1 MTVTQ
6 QNSEKHPGL
15 DTSEA
20 VSALDAAALPTPEV
34 ASEAAVPTPL
44 PTLGHQL
51 TLDVVEG
58 ATSDEAPASEPE
70 PKPRPPAASEP
81 EVVVAE
87 PETAAVAPEPER
99 EPEVVVAEPETAAV
113 APEPEP
119 VAPEPE
125 TTAATPE
132 PEPVAP
138 EPETTAATPEPE
150 PSPEATPDV
159 VVAAPGSEAPAPVPS
174 PTPARIHVPSPA
186 VLAGRLHG
194 SATAKPS
201 QHGRVDE
208 SGTVFVRTPDGE
220 REVGSYPG
228 ASPAE
233 ALSYFT
239 RKYEELVAAADL
251 LLQRVTHTDLPAR
264 EGSDGLAKLREQ
276 TSDAH
281 VVGDLA
287 ALDAQIAAISA
298 AVEAKKSSEGAERT
312 AAREAGKVQRELLVS
327 EAEKIAGQPE
337 AKIQWKTSG
346 TRMRELL
353 DEWKSLQRTGP
364 KLDRASETALW
375 QRFSAAR
382 NSFDKGRRVHFAQ
395 LEDTQSEAKSAK
407 EKLVKEAEALASSK
421 DWAPTATA
429 FKRLMDRWREA
440 GRASRTDDDALWA
453 RFKTAQDSFFHAK
466 DELVAAENVE
476 LKANLVIKE
485 ALLVEAE
492 AILPITD
499 GEAAQAT
506 LRVIAEK
513 WEQAGKVPRADMERV
528 EKGIRRVEQAVREHH
543 EKRWAS
549 VNPEAA
555 ARAQSLVD
563 QLELAV
569 EELRKDLDKAQA
581 SGDTKKVSDAESAL
595 ESRQQWLAQ
604 ARAGVQEFS
613 G

>member
-1 MTVTQ
+1 MTT
-6 QNSEKHPGL
+6 
-15 DTSEA
+15 
-20 VSALDAAALPTPEV
+20 
-34 ASEAAVPTPL
+34 
-44 PTLGHQL
+44 
-51 TLDVVEG
+51 
-58 ATSDEAPASEPE
+58 
-70 PKPRPPAASEP
+70 
-81 EVVVAE
+81 
-87 PETAAVAPEPER
+87 
-99 EPEVVVAEPETAAV
+99 
-113 APEPEP
+113 PEP
-119 VAPEPE
+119 VAVPEQEREAEAPTQEPE
-125 TTAATPE
+125 AAAPAEPEAAATTPE
-132 PEPVAP
+132 PEAAAP
-138 EPETTAATPEPE
+138 AEPEAAATTPEPE
-150 PSPEATPDV
+150 AAAPAESQPEPEAT
-159 VVAAPGSEAPAPVPS
+159 VPNV
-174 PTPARIHVPSPA
+174 PTPATIHVPSPA
-186 VLAGRLHG
+186 ALAGLLHG
-194 SATAKPS
+194 NATAKPS
-201 QHGRVDE
+201 EHGRVDE
-208 SGTVFVRTPDGE
+208 SGTVFVRTNSGE

-233 ALSYFT
+233 ALGYFT
-239 RKYEELVAAADL
+239 RKYDELLAAADL
-251 LLQRVTHTDLPAR
+251 LLQRVTHTDLASR

-276 TSDAH
+276 TAEAH

-287 ALDAQIAAISA
+287 ALDARIAQIAA
-298 AVEAKKSSEGAERT
+298 AVEAKKSSEGAERS
-312 AAREAGKVQRELLVS
+312 AAREAGKAKREQLVA

-337 AKIQWKTSG
+337 AKIQWKMSG

-353 DEWKSLQRTGP
+353 DEWKSMQRTGP

-382 NSFDKGRRVHFAQ
+382 NFFDKARRTHFAQ
-395 LEDTQSEAKSAK
+395 LEDTQAEARSAK
-407 EKLVKEAEALASSK
+407 EKLVKEAEALTTSK

-440 GRASRTDDDALWA
+440 GRASRPDDDALWA
-453 RFKTAQDSFFHAK
+453 RFKTAQDSFFNAK
-466 DELVAAENVE
+466 DKLVAAENEE

-499 GEAAQAT
+499 GEIAQAA
-506 LRVIAEK
+506 LRVIADK

-569 EELRKDLDKAQA
+569 EGLRMNLEKAQA
-581 SGDTKKVSDAESAL
+581 SGDAKKVEDAQSAL
-595 ESRQQWLAQ
+595 ESREQWLVQ